1 LSAIALGIGH
11 TKKRTHMGNSEVAW
25 WFWITILAFTFIIV
39 LPILIINK
47 VEKDDQFKKQCE
59 AANGVTVMPHKSKPI
74 CLAESAVIEI
84 RSK

>member
-1 LSAIALGIGH
+1 MSS
-11 TKKRTHMGNSEVAW
+11 SEVAW
-25 WFWITILAFTFIIV
+25 WWIALLALTVLIV
-39 LPILIINK
+39 LLVLIVNK
-47 VEKDDQFKKQCE
+47 IEKDDQFEKQCE